1 MTPVSS
7 RHTDDWPW
15 FATDV
20 LSFKLLPTSS
30 LPEGTRQGQ
39 QFNSIMVNVPQYLEY
54 LLSTAESLGATTI
67 RKTLP
72 SSTSLFGTL
81 KAAKELLNSTHISAF
96 VNATG
101 ISARQ
106 LVPDANVFPV
116 RGQTVTVAGSA
127 KRITTV
133 SHDPK
138 DGNERITYILPRPNT
153 NTTILGGTKQT
164 GDWTAE
170 VNPKDTEGILQR
182 AETFVPEL
190 LDDSGK
196 FKVLS
201 VQVGLRPGRN
211 GGARVEIEKIEGF
224 TVCHAYGH
232 AGAG

>member
-1 MTPVSS
+1 M
-7 RHTDDWPW
+7 
-15 FATDV
+15 
-20 LSFKLLPTSS
+20 LSFKLLPTGS

-67 RKTLP
+67 RKALP

-81 KAAKELLNSTHISAF
+81 KAAEELLSSTQISAF

-106 LVPDANVFPV
+106 LVPDPNVFPV
-116 RGQTVTVAGSA
+116 RGQTVIVAGSA

-133 SHDPK
+133 SYAPK
-138 DGNERITYILPRPNT
+138 DGDERITYILPRPNT
-153 NTTILGGTKQT
+153 NTTILGGTKQS

-170 VNPKDTEGILQR
+170 VNPNDTEEILQR
-182 AETFVPEL
+182 AKTFAPEL

-196 FKVLS
+196 FNVLS

-211 GGARVEIEKIEGF
+211 GGTRVEIENFEGI